1 MIDMHAHW
9 RPAQLADALRARTT
23 EPRVVRNQDGV
34 EVLKTRM
41 GEEPLSR
48 AFDEVE
54 FHLARMNRQG
64 VSTSV
69 LSLLGSFCWIEAQ
82 PLDVSLPL
90 CRLFNDSVS
99 RLCQAHEGRFAAYA
113 ALPLVDISAAA
124 VEFERA
130 LGLPGIVGTQVPGN
144 AFLTRKDAEAM
155 RPVLEV
161 ANRHRA
167 LVFIHHGP
175 RPGGTFPKVAGDVD
189 NARRRNGTLDMQASL
204 SSVMVTLCLTDYLT
218 PYPDAV
224 IHVHNLGGNMPYEV
238 ERMDHRCLLDTPK
251 EELPSARIRR
261 SQVYVDCNSFGPR
274 AIEAAVRLYGADR
287 IVCGTDGTEFG
298 CEWTTKALAEAEIG
312 EEARQKILHRN
323 AAAMLSPLAT
333 IAPLER
339 AAA

>member
-9 RPAQLADALRARTT
+9 RPVEFTEALRARTT
-23 EPRVVRNQDGV
+23 EPRVARNQDGV

-41 GEEPLSR
+41 GEEPLSN
-48 AFDEVE
+48 AFDEVD

-124 VEFERA
+124 AELERA

-144 AFLTRKDAEAM
+144 AFQTRKDAEAM
-155 RPVLEV
+155 RPLLEV

-167 LVFIHHGP
+167 VLFIHHGP
-175 RPGGTFPKVAGDVD
+175 RPGDAFPKVAPDVD

-204 SSVMVTLCLTDYLT
+204 SSVMITLCLTDYLA
-218 PYPDAV
+218 PYPDAR
-224 IHVHNLGGNMPYEV
+224 IHVHNLGGNIPYEV

-251 EELPSARIRR
+251 EELPSSRIRR
-261 SQVYVDCNSFGPR
+261 SPVYVDCNSFGPR

-298 CEWTTKALAEAEIG
+298 CEWTTKALADAEIG
-312 EEARQKILHRN
+312 EDARQKILHGN
-323 AAAMLSPLAT
+323 AVAMLAPLAT